1 MLHSTRQ
8 TLMFLCCTVIV
19 LDIMLLLGGPSLLSS
34 VDETSDWLY
43 SEFEFEEN
51 EDCDEDKTLIQDVE
65 FLVEYSHSGSL
76 LIDVDFSINE
86 SDRNET
92 HVSRG
97 PPVLC

>member
-51 EDCDEDKTLIQDVE
+51 EESGEEEPLIQDVE
-65 FLVEYSHSGSL
+65 LLVEVSHLSSPL
-76 LIDVDFSINE
+76 FDVEFHINE
-86 SDRNET
+86 SDRDET

-97 PPVLC
+97 PPALS